1 MRANFEKFL
10 FLGVM
15 VVLTFFFNQK
25 TYGNLASIGE
35 AFTVSAKSDQAVFL
49 SQDLAESVT
58 VGVADSSGQMILSE
72 TKTDAPKEED
82 EVISEINDIITTPK
96 VNRDEPLIIERGTPA
111 PSLVPKTQ
119 TGSSSVGFF
128 SSEAEVVG
136 LVTTNPFRKYG
147 EEKPNLGLAE
157 VVLVSDLLT
166 GEVYL
171 SLNPDKRWPTASITK
186 LMTAAAVFRKNNL
199 NAPVDGGLTLAG
211 EKYTAY
217 DLLYKMLISSSNEAA
232 EALATFY
239 GYSDFMA
246 SMNSEAKNWG
256 LTETFFKDPV
266 GISVSNQSTAF
277 DLQRMIK
284 RIYDIYPDIFKI
296 TRRKSA
302 DVTEI
307 NSGRKQRV
315 LSNNEFSG
323 QVDFLGG

>member
-128 SSEAEVVG
+128 FKRSGGCG
-136 LVTTNPFRKYG
+136 LSYN
-147 EEKPNLGLAE
+147 
-157 VVLVSDLLT
+157 
-166 GEVYL
+166 
-171 SLNPDKRWPTASITK
+171 
-186 LMTAAAVFRKNNL
+186 
-199 NAPVDGGLTLAG
+199 
-211 EKYTAY
+211 
-217 DLLYKMLISSSNEAA
+217 
-232 EALATFY
+232 
-239 GYSDFMA
+239 
-246 SMNSEAKNWG
+246 
-256 LTETFFKDPV
+256 
-266 GISVSNQSTAF
+266 
-277 DLQRMIK
+277 
-284 RIYDIYPDIFKI
+284 
-296 TRRKSA
+296 
-302 DVTEI
+302 
-307 NSGRKQRV
+307 
-315 LSNNEFSG
+315 
-323 QVDFLGG
+323 